1 MFATRYYAPMTHRKV
16 WLSFFALVLIVAN
29 GCLLYVFL
37 HRSDDLRVTFL
48 NVGQGDSVLIEAPT
62 GEQVLIDGGPDRSV
76 LRELP
81 KVIGPLDRSI
91 DLLIATHP
99 DKDHIAGLA
108 DVFARYEVLGLLEP
122 DVQSDTSYAQALS
135 YAASTEKGANT
146 ITARRGMR
154 IHIGEEV
161 YADVLFPDRDVELI
175 ETNTG
180 SIIVQLVYGDTEFML
195 SGDSPL
201 SIENWLV
208 ALDGEELES
217 DVLKAGH
224 HGSRTS
230 TSEAWIQAVAPS
242 YVVVSAGDGNS
253 YGHPHKEVVERITA
267 SGAQMLSTM
276 KGSVSFVSDGKTVRV
291 K

>member
-1 MFATRYYAPMTHRKV
+1 MTHRKV
-16 WLSFFALVLIVAN
+16 WLSLFVLVLLVAN
-29 GCLLYVFL
+29 GSLLYVFL
-37 HRSDDLRVTFL
+37 HKDENLTVTFL
-48 NVGQGDSVLIEAPT
+48 NVGQGDSILIEAPG

-91 DLLIATHP
+91 DLVIATHP

-108 DVFARYEVLGLLEP
+108 DVFARYDVDGFLEP
-122 DVQSDTSYAQALS
+122 EVQSDTSYAKALDA
-135 YAASTEKGANT
+135 AASLEEGASS
-146 ITARRGMR
+146 IVARRGMR
-154 IHIGEEV
+154 IHIGDKV
-161 YADVLFPDRDVELI
+161 YADVLFPDRDVVSL

-180 SIIVQLVYGDTEFML
+180 SIILQLVYGETEFML

-208 ALDGEELES
+208 ALDGEELQS

-230 TSEAWIQAVAPS
+230 TSDAWIDAVNPS
-242 YVVVSAGDGNS
+242 YVVVSAGKGNS
-253 YGHPHKEVVERITA
+253 YGHPHAEVVDRIAA

-276 KGSVSFVSDGKTVRV
+276 DRAVSFVSDGASVRV